1 MAQLG
6 FMSDSERSGERA
18 PRRQIAALPYAT
30 GPDGAMRI
38 LLITSRDT
46 RRWVIPKG
54 NRIKGL
60 AGHRAAEIE
69 AFEEAGIHG
78 IACPAPL
85 GRYRYDKRRRK
96 GGARE
101 AMVEV
106 FPLAVTGQLGHWPEQ
121 GERELRWFPVAE
133 AAKAVD
139 EPDLRSII
147 AAFREPPADPGLFF
161 RALLW
166 LRDKREGRTGMLR
179 WFHALMPRQGRFF
192 EQFEDHAVTLVAGA
206 DALAK
211 LLKGGPDMAV
221 HIKEISDREHEAD
234 DIIRDVLQDVRRIFV
249 TPFDR
254 SAITGLIGV
263 MDDAIDQMN
272 QTAKAIAL
280 FEVTDF
286 APQMQDMSALI
297 VECARLTA
305 EAMPLLRSLNINAAR
320 LHDLTERLVKLEG
333 HADLLHEAGLKDLY
347 QAARRGNAMDFV
359 VGNEIYAHL
368 EKVTDRFEDVAN
380 EISGLVIDHA

>member
-1 MAQLG
+1 MH
-6 FMSDSERSGERA
+6 
-18 PRRQIAALPYAT
+18 QIAALPYETRA
-30 GPDGAMRI
+30 DGSMRI

-60 AGHRAAEIE
+60 AGHRAAEQE

-96 GGARE
+96 GGSRE

-106 FPLAVTGQLGHWPEQ
+106 FPLAVTGQQSQWPEQ
-121 GERELRWFPVAE
+121 GQRELRWFPVAE
-133 AAKAVD
+133 AARAVD
-139 EPDLRSII
+139 EPDLQSII
-147 AAFREPPADPGLFF
+147 AAFREPPAVPGWFA
-161 RALLW
+161 RGMLW
-166 LRDKREGRTGMLR
+166 LSDRRRERTGMLS
-179 WFHALMPRQGRFF
+179 WFHALMPKQGRFF
-192 EQFEDHAVTLVAGA
+192 EQFEDHADMLVAGA
-206 DALAK
+206 DALAR
-211 LLKGGPDMAV
+211 LLKGGPDMAA
-221 HIKEISDREHEAD
+221 HIQEISSREHEAD

-254 SAITGLIGV
+254 SAITGLIGA

-286 APQMQDMSALI
+286 PPQMQDMSALI
-297 VECARLTA
+297 VECARITA
-305 EAMPLLRSLNINAAR
+305 EAIPLLRSLNINAGR
-320 LHDLTERLVKLEG
+320 LHELTERLVTLEG
-333 HADLLHEAGLKDLY
+333 HADMVHESGLKALY
-347 QAARRGNAMDFV
+347 QSARTGNAMDFV
-359 VGNEIYAHL
+359 VGKEIYTHL

>member
-1 MAQLG
+1 M
-6 FMSDSERSGERA
+6 
-18 PRRQIAALPYAT
+18 RQIAALPYTTAA
-30 GPDGAMRI
+30 DGSMSI

-60 AGHRAAEIE
+60 AGHRAAELE
-69 AFEEAGIHG
+69 AYEEAGIHG
-78 IACPAPL
+78 IACPAPV
-85 GRYRYDKRRRK
+85 GRYSYDKRKRN
-96 GGARE
+96 GSARA

-106 FPLAVTGQLGHWPEQ
+106 FPLAVTGQLTQWPEQ
-121 GERELRWFPVAE
+121 GQRELRWFPVAE
-133 AAKAVD
+133 AARAVD
-139 EPDLRSII
+139 EPDLQSII
-147 AAFREPPADPGLFF
+147 AAFRKPPRNPGWFF
-161 RALLW
+161 RMLLW
-166 LRDKREGRTGMLR
+166 IRDKQAERTGMLR
-179 WFHALMPRQGRFF
+179 WFHALMPKQGRFF
-192 EQFEDHAVTLVAGA
+192 EQFEDHAATLVAGA

-211 LLKGGPDMAV
+211 LLKGGPDMAS
-221 HIKEISDREHEAD
+221 HIKEIADREREAD

-280 FEVTDF
+280 FEVQTF

-297 VECARLTA
+297 VECARITV

-320 LHDLTERLVKLEG
+320 LHELTARLVTLEG
-333 HADLLHEAGLKDLY
+333 HADTLHESGLKALY
-347 QAARRGNAMDFV
+347 QQARQGNMLDFV
-359 VGNEIYAHL
+359 VGNEIYSHL

>member
-1 MAQLG
+1 M
-6 FMSDSERSGERA
+6 
-18 PRRQIAALPYAT
+18 RQIAALPYST
-30 GPDGAMRI
+30 TPDGSMQV

-46 RRWVIPKG
+46 GRWVIPKG

-60 AGHRAAEIE
+60 AGHRAAELE

-85 GRYRYDKRRRK
+85 GRYRYDKRKRK
-96 GGARE
+96 GTRA
-101 AMVEV
+101 ATVEV
-106 FPLAVTGQLGHWPEQ
+106 FPLAVTGHLAQWPEKGQ
-121 GERELRWFPVAE
+121 RDLRWFPVAD

-139 EPDLRSII
+139 EPELRALI
-147 AAFREPPADPGLFF
+147 AAFRKPPQQPGWF
-161 RALLW
+161 
-166 LRDKREGRTGMLR
+166 LRQMLKIRDWQQERTGLLR
-179 WFHALMPRQGRFF
+179 WFHALMPKQGRFF
-192 EQFEDHAVTLVAGA
+192 EQFEDHAATLVAGA

-211 LLKGGPDMAV
+211 LLKGGPDMAEQ
-221 HIKEISDREHEAD
+221 IRIISDQEHEAD
-234 DIIRDVLQDVRRIFV
+234 DIIRDVLLDVRRIFV

-286 APQMQDMSALI
+286 PSEMQDMSALI
-297 VECARLTA
+297 VECARITA
-305 EAMPLLRSLNINAAR
+305 EAMPLLRSLNLNAAR
-320 LHDLTERLVKLEG
+320 LHELTERLVKLEG
-333 HADLLHEAGLKDLY
+333 HADILHEAGLKALY
-347 QAARRGNAMDFV
+347 ARAKAGSPMDFI
-359 VGNEIYAHL
+359 VGNEVYSHL

>member
-1 MAQLG
+1 M
-6 FMSDSERSGERA
+6 
-18 PRRQIAALPYAT
+18 RQIAALPYIT
-30 GPDGAMRI
+30 DPDGSMRI

-54 NRIKGL
+54 NRIKGM
-60 AGHRAAEIE
+60 AGHRAAELE
-69 AFEEAGIHG
+69 AYEEAGIHG

-85 GRYRYDKRRRK
+85 GNYRYDKRRRN
-96 GGARE
+96 GDARE
-101 AMVEV
+101 ATVDV
-106 FPLAVTGQLGHWPEQ
+106 FPLAVTGQLGQWPEQ
-121 GERELRWFPVAE
+121 GQRELRWFPVAE

-139 EPDLRSII
+139 EPDLQSLI
-147 AAFREPPADPGLFF
+147 AAFREPPTSPGWLV
-161 RALLW
+161 RMLLW
-166 LRDKREGRTGMLR
+166 VREQRTERMAMLR
-179 WFHALMPRQGRFF
+179 WFHALMPKQGRFF
-192 EQFEDHAVTLVAGA
+192 EQFEDHATTLVQGA

-211 LLKGGPDMAV
+211 LLKGGPDMAT

-272 QTAKAIAL
+272 QTAKAIQL
-280 FEVTDF
+280 FEVKEF

-297 VECARLTA
+297 VECARITA

-333 HADLLHEAGLKDLY
+333 HADTLHEAGLKALY
-347 QAARRGNAMDFV
+347 QLARKGNPMDFV